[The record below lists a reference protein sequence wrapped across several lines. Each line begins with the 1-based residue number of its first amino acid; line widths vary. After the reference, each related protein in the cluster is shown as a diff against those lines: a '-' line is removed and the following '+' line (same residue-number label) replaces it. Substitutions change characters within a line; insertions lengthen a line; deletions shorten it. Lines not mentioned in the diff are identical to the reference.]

1 MKVIEAS
8 KVRSNT
14 ISEKEKA
21 IIKFNHLAMLL
32 HGKKSIEPDP
42 TTWLL
47 IKEDVLSSGYTL
59 EEEYTFKAS
68 KKIKEVKLYLP
79 CS

>member
-1 MKVIEAS
+1 MKVIEAN

-47 IKEDVLSSGYTL
+47 IKEDVLKAGYII
-59 EEEYTFKAS
+59 EEENTYRVN

-79 CS
+79 CL